1 MRPRK
6 HSSERSLAHHSG
18 LADDGREQLEQ
29 PYTQSA
35 EMSQGRIFLGQL
47 KGNGHSATCTVRVG
61 ADGGDYIADVTPSL
75 PDGDYVLLVNRI
87 FLRVRHADGYWSLI
101 PE

>member
-6 HSSERSLAHHSG
+6 HSSERSRAHRSG
-18 LADDGREQLEQ
+18 LADYVREQLEQ
-29 PYTQSA
+29 PCTQSA

-61 ADGGDYIADVTPSL
+61 ADGGGYIADVTPSL
-75 PDGDYVLLVNRI
+75 PDGDYDLLVNRI

-101 PE
+101 TE